1 MKNNL
6 AFLKKHFD
14 IIIVFISIVLMN
26 QVLSRYFSQD
36 VIWND
41 LVLES
46 KILFLLENIRTFDFF
61 NNIDYLY
68 GEGLNRFSD
77 IKNPIKFFDI
87 GLILGLFI
95 NTKYALLIRFSIFVL
110 IASIYLSK
118 IGAYFKSNKTLVS
131 LLTIFYISNPVFLS
145 ESTHL
150 VTFVF
155 YLFPP
160 VFYYTYKY
168 YSLNSKKDL
177 IKSLFFCFILG
188 SHTDIHS
195 FIFSS
200 FFILA
205 PLVFFDINKNKIFQF
220 FKIFLLTTGVLIF
233 NNILLIISIIG
244 SSSVSQKIGFSDYLS
259 YEYLFG
265 YISTI
270 IPVGFQYSIY
280 ILPFIPLMLMVK
292 KSKDLNR
299 FITFVLLAIFFP
311 LIIASLPLSIPS
323 TLRYHL
329 SIIPLMTII
338 FLIISLKKID
348 LRKTFNISLI
358 ISISLMILIS
368 DFFLYQIPI
377 SQRFLEFIIDYF
389 KFNDS
394 LKFID
399 FMYPFGF
406 FLNNEFYRKIIIC
419 FVPLIIPLGIYL
431 IKRKSKIYY
440 VLISMY
446 MVIIYQQRFITSSIL
461 VSKSINKE
469 ISLIEE
475 NISGLIPKNSSL
487 FYTSVDVFNDRSG
500 RNDILMPFI
509 HKRTSGIKKYNQWN
523 YSYEKNDIDFYQK
536 ITESKED
543 CCFYPPSIDK
553 FKLNHKLIL
562 SKNIDYLISG
572 DSLLNM
578 NYLQFIKAYSLYDKL
593 GSKDREE
600 SLFGK
605 LYLYKIKN

>member
-1 MKNNL
+1 
-6 AFLKKHFD
+6 
-14 IIIVFISIVLMN
+14 
-26 QVLSRYFSQD
+26 
-36 VIWND
+36 
-41 LVLES
+41 
-46 KILFLLENIRTFDFF
+46 
-61 NNIDYLY
+61 
-68 GEGLNRFSD
+68 
-77 IKNPIKFFDI
+77 
-87 GLILGLFI
+87 
-95 NTKYALLIRFSIFVL
+95 
-110 IASIYLSK
+110 
-118 IGAYFKSNKTLVS
+118 
-131 LLTIFYISNPVFLS
+131 
-145 ESTHL
+145 
-150 VTFVF
+150 
-155 YLFPP
+155 
-160 VFYYTYKY
+160 
-168 YSLNSKKDL
+168 
-177 IKSLFFCFILG
+177 
-188 SHTDIHS
+188 
-195 FIFSS
+195 
-200 FFILA
+200 
-205 PLVFFDINKNKIFQF
+205 
-220 FKIFLLTTGVLIF
+220 
-233 NNILLIISIIG
+233 
-244 SSSVSQKIGFSDYLS
+244 FSDYLS

-280 ILPFIPLMLMVK
+280 IFPFIPLMLMVK

-299 FITFVLLAIFFP
+299 FIMFVLLAIFFP
-311 LIIASLPLSIPS
+311 LIIASLQLSIPS

-368 DFFLYQIPI
+368 DFFLYQTPI

-399 FMYPFGF
+399 FMFPFGF

-487 FYTSVDVFNDRSG
+487 FYTSVDVFNDR
-500 RNDILMPFI
+500 
-509 HKRTSGIKKYNQWN
+509 
-523 YSYEKNDIDFYQK
+523 
-536 ITESKED
+536 
-543 CCFYPPSIDK
+543 
-553 FKLNHKLIL
+553 
-562 SKNIDYLISG
+562 
-572 DSLLNM
+572 
-578 NYLQFIKAYSLYDKL
+578 
-593 GSKDREE
+593 
-600 SLFGK
+600 
-605 LYLYKIKN
+605 